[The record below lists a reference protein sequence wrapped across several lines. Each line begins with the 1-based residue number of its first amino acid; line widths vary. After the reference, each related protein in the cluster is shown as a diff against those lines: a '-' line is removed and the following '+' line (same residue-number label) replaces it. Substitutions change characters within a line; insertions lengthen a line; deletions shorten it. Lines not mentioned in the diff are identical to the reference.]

1 MPLVEHLR
9 ELRDRIGKA
18 LLFVALG
25 TVVAWFFYD
34 QILHFLR
41 APYCDLPANLRFTPN
56 TSDDPCPLANLNPL
70 SGFLRRIKVS
80 ALVGVVGSA
89 PFWLYQVWAFV
100 APGLKRNE
108 KRYTVWFVAAST
120 VLFACGSVLA
130 YLTLSKG
137 LHLLVS
143 SAGEGTI
150 ALFTIDDYLSFV
162 NTMLVVF
169 GASFEVPLLVVM
181 LNLLGV
187 LSYQRLRSWQRVGV
201 FLIFVFAAIATP
213 SQDPFTM
220 CALAV
225 PMCALFEGAVL
236 FAFVHDRRKARREA
250 ADPLHDLPDDATSPL
265 DTTPSPVDD

>member
-9 ELRDRIGKA
+9 ELRNRLAKA
-18 LLFVALG
+18 VLFVAVG

-34 QILHFLR
+34 HILAFLE
-41 APYCDLPANLRFTPN
+41 APYCSLPSKLRY
-56 TSDDPCPLANLNPL
+56 SGQIDDSCSLVIQDPL

-80 ALVGVVGSA
+80 ALVGAVGSA
-89 PFWLYQVWAFV
+89 PLWLYQIWAFV

-108 KRYTVWFVAAST
+108 KRYTISFVIAST
-120 VLFACGSVLA
+120 VLFACGAVLA
-130 YLTLSKG
+130 YLTLAKG
-137 LHLLVS
+137 LQLLVS
-143 SAGEGTI
+143 TAGEGTV
-150 ALFTIDDYLSFV
+150 ALFTIDNYLSFV

-181 LNLLGV
+181 LNLVGV
-187 LSYQRLRSWQRVGV
+187 LSYQRLRRWQRVAI

-250 ADPLHDLPDDATSPL
+250 AESFHELPDDVASPL
-265 DTTPSPVDD
+265 DTTPSTIDD